1 MQPSYN
7 QNCSLNEG
15 VNWFEYTA
23 NGVALIGH
31 KERLNLRMLLVSTL
45 LLHATMR
52 LTVRVDR
59 MTKIVPK
66 AAAHVQEMTNSLL
79 LQ

>member
-1 MQPSYN
+1 
-7 QNCSLNEG
+7 
-15 VNWFEYTA
+15 
-23 NGVALIGH
+23 
-31 KERLNLRMLLVSTL
+31 MLLVSTL